1 MLDPQLSNGLES
13 IKQIVEHLHRV
24 EQDNAALASQLA
36 QEEYSIAADLNRNL
50 GNVPALA
57 ANARQAAAVF
67 SRLAADGTHAA
78 EELAKL
84 NEVIVQFQNEH
95 GG

>member
-1 MLDPQLSNGLES
+1 MER
-13 IKQIVEHLHRV
+13 E
-24 EQDNAALASQLA
+24 NAALASKLA
-36 QEEYSIAADLNRNL
+36 QEKYSIAADLNRNP
-50 GNVPALA
+50 GNVPAPA

-67 SRLAADGTHAA
+67 SRIAADGTHAA

-84 NEVIVQFQNEH
+84 NELIIQFQKQH